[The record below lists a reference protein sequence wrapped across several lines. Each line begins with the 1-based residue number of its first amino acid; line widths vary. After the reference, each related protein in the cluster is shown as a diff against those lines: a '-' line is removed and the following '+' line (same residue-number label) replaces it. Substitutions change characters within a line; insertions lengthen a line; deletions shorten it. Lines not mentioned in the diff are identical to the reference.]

1 MLPLFNGEKRSEAMV
16 KTSKFMTKSASFVQ
30 RVSCQTT
37 LGIGLALMQELAK
50 LHGGAVRAES
60 IYGKGSRFIVT
71 IPLGYSHLPA
81 AHVGTGVLPE
91 YELPC
96 LCVPSKTS
104 RMLGRLP
111 GLCQ

>member
-1 MLPLFNGEKRSEAMV
+1 MVKREVMAMV

-60 IYGKGSRFIVT
+60 IYGKGSR
-71 IPLGYSHLPA
+71 
-81 AHVGTGVLPE
+81 
-91 YELPC
+91 
-96 LCVPSKTS
+96 PSKTS